1 MHIASEIRFVLGD
14 NIGGAEGRNS
24 QVYKAHDP
32 QLKAELVV
40 KAIPLTAFDH
50 PDEYFAEAQM
60 LYESRHPNVVEVKYA
75 CRDHENVYLAMP
87 WYEGGSVHGLLGR
100 RFLTV
105 REIVKYATDFMAG
118 LHRIH
123 TKNLVH
129 FDVKPTNVLI
139 DGTGKAAIT
148 DFGLTKYV
156 NAEGL
161 AEQPKVYVSHL
172 PPEVFRETMRG
183 AESDIYQAG
192 LTLYRMCNG
201 LDAFEHQWNALPD
214 HPAKVQAI
222 LTGSFPNR
230 AAYLPHIPS
239 RIRTAIKK
247 ALDPDPAQRYGEILD
262 FMNDLA
268 PVSDWLDWEYLP
280 DPGAGVQRWEMNA
293 ETHRKRVEL
302 AGAGAPWSVTCTR
315 INHESGRT
323 QTVRALSGEHRT
335 LASATRAVQKAL
347 TEL

>member
-14 NIGGAEGRNS
+14 NIGGIEGRNS

-40 KAIPLTAFDH
+40 KAIPIAGFDH

-75 CRDHENVYLAMP
+75 CRDADNVYLAMP
-87 WYEGGSVHGLLGR
+87 WYEGGSVHGLLGK

-105 REIVKYATDFMAG
+105 REIVKYATDFMTG

-123 TKNLVH
+123 TKKLVH

-161 AEQPKVYVSHL
+161 ADQPNVYVTHL
-172 PPEVFRETMRG
+172 PPEAFQGTVRG
-183 AESDIYQAG
+183 TESDIYQAG

-201 LDAFEHQWNALPD
+201 LDAFAQQWDALPD
-214 HPAKVQAI
+214 DTKAQAI
-222 LTGSFPNR
+222 LDGRFPDR
-230 AAYLPHIPS
+230 SAFLPHIPN
-239 RIRTAIKK
+239 RIRSAIKK
-247 ALDPDPAQRYGEILD
+247 ALEPDPALRYSDILD
-262 FMNDLA
+262 FMNDIA
-268 PVSDWLDWEYLP
+268 PVDDWLDWEYLP
-280 DPGAGVQRWEMNA
+280 DPVGGVQRWEVYA
-293 ETHRKRVEL
+293 DTHRKRVEL
-302 AGAGAPWSVTCTR
+302 AGAGVPWTVTCTK
-315 INHESGRT
+315 INHESGRV

-335 LASATRAVQKAL
+335 LSSATRAVQKAL